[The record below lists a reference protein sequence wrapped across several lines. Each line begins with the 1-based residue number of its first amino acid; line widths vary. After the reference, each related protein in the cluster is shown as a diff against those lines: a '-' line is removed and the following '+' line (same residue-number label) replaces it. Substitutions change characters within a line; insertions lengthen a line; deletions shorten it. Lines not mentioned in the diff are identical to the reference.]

1 MSYRTRGRISIRL
14 REGGMEPYRGLLGG
28 WGGAVGLGRVVEAL
42 RRGAGGLGRRCGGL
56 GL

>member
-1 MSYRTRGRISIRL
+1 
-14 REGGMEPYRGLLGG
+14 MEPYRGLLGG
-28 WGGAVGLGRVVEAL
+28 WGGEAVGLGRVVEAL